1 MAYFRV
7 FSSEAEERE
16 LSMTITIEA
25 TCLPGISKQFHV
37 CKYAKASIFTNLLT
51 ICIDS
56 THVVESIYTLESM
69 LKLNSRFLQTL
80 NVFRSTWR
88 AVY

>member
-1 MAYFRV
+1 MAYFRA

-51 ICIDS
+51 ICIHFLVDS
-56 THVVESIYTLESM
+56 THVVESIYTFV
-69 LKLNSRFLQTL
+69 N
-80 NVFRSTWR
+80 TW
-88 AVY
+88 VYVEIE